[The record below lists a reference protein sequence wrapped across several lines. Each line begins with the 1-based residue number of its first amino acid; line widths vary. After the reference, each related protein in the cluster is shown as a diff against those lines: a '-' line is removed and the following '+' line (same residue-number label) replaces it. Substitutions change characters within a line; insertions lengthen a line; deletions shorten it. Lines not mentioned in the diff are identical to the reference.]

1 MKGRNRFVGYHNNE
15 VETRKTIDSKG
26 FLHSGDIGKID
37 THGNLFITGR
47 LKELIITAGGENVS
61 PILIEDDIKVK
72 LPFIANA
79 MVVGEAK
86 KYLVVLLTL
95 KLTPKPDGTFTDNI
109 TEEAKVYLKQM
120 GSTSITVEQAK
131 KDSIIKTA
139 INKAIEEVNA
149 KTISRASKVQKWV
162 FLDSDFSI
170 VGTELTPS
178 MKLKRNVTSKKYA
191 SQIELLY

>member
-86 KYLVVLLTL
+86 
-95 KLTPKPDGTFTDNI
+95 
-109 TEEAKVYLKQM
+109 
-120 GSTSITVEQAK
+120 
-131 KDSIIKTA
+131 
-139 INKAIEEVNA
+139 
-149 KTISRASKVQKWV
+149 
-162 FLDSDFSI
+162 
-170 VGTELTPS
+170 
-178 MKLKRNVTSKKYA
+178 
-191 SQIELLY
+191 